1 MAQNSADLTR
11 LPEVSID
18 SEGSQPDVLEIQ
30 VIEETAGSPPTLM
43 SIDTLLAL
51 TDEGWDIDDQVR
63 TLKDAAEQRPY
74 PRSEKPPPPLPRE
87 RPARKTTSIPPPLPS
102 SASKLAPPAR
112 KGPPPLPRA
121 TSETPLQEAKASVPF
136 ANRSLVDLLSDR
148 VRALEE
154 GSDRIAL
161 ARAQME
167 LAIAHEMF
175 GDEDGRCVAF
185 AEAALKVDPDL
196 AGAHALLRRRKHARG
211 GLMAMLSHLDH

>member
-63 TLKDAAEQRPY
+63 TLKDAAEQRPD
-74 PRSEKPPPPLPRE
+74 PRTEKR
-87 RPARKTTSIPPPLPS
+87 
-102 SASKLAPPAR
+102 
-112 KGPPPLPRA
+112 PPPLPRA
-121 TSETPLQEAKASVPF
+121 TSDAPLQEANAPVPF

-185 AEAALKVDPDL
+185 AEAALKVD
-196 AGAHALLRRRKHARG
+196 
-211 GLMAMLSHLDH
+211 